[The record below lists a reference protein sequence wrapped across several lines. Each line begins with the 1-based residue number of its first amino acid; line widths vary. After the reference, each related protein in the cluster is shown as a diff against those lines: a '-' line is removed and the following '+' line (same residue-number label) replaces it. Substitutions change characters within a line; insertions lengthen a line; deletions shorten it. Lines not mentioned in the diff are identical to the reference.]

1 MVTLNSEYI
10 SDYFKNEIFPQYC
23 TRMRNAKTKKEYA
36 GYVRILCDKFVRKDF
51 LDITPADAHEAFHKM
66 KERQERGELSGRT
79 ICVRLSSY
87 NAISRFIEEE
97 YPELEFENPFSKIER
112 PEINDRIMETHIP
125 SLAELDAILTEAKSE
140 PMYYLILAISTR
152 TGMAA
157 SKIIRLTK
165 TCVFEENGAIGVY
178 LNDDLYPQ
186 KSSAIV
192 FPNDVG
198 ILFKKYI
205 ESIIVVDSENHIF
218 YNKHGNPLTI
228 KNLDSNISRIVKKAG
243 VTYPYTL
250 KDMRSRAILDMID
263 AGADEKAVQNY
274 VGIGPIRTRQY
285 FEAKGIVR
293 GCPAS
298 LVNYEIKAVAE

>member
-1 MVTLNSEYI
+1 MIKINSEYI
-10 SDYFKNEIFPQYC
+10 SEYFEQEIFPQYC
-23 TRMRNAKTKKEYA
+23 ARMRNAKTKREYA
-36 GYVRILCDKFVRKDF
+36 GYVRILCDKFAHKDF
-51 LDITPADAHEAFHKM
+51 LEITPSDAHEAFRKM
-66 KERQERGELSGRT
+66 KEKQKQGELAGRT
-79 ICVRLSSY
+79 ICVRLSAY

-97 YPELEFENPFSKIER
+97 YPELEFENPFAKVER
-112 PEINDRIMETHIP
+112 PEINDRIMESHIP
-125 SLAELDAILTEAKSE
+125 SLAELDAILTQAKEE

-165 TCVFEENGAIGVY
+165 DCVFEEKDTIGVY

-186 KSSAIV
+186 KNCAVV

-198 ILFKKYI
+198 ILFKNYI
-205 ESIIVVDSENHIF
+205 ESIIIEDSEKHLF
-218 YNKHGNPLTI
+218 FNKHGNPLTI

-263 AGADEKAVQNY
+263 AGADEKEIQNY

-285 FEAKGIVR
+285 YEAKGLVR

-298 LVNYEIKAVAE
+298 LVNYEIKVAT